1 MTGGRADG
9 RTHGRLWYCA
19 LVLLSG
25 VPAVRL
31 SAQTI
36 DTIVVDNR
44 NIFDQTGDGPG
55 FVARLANALHVK
67 TRVSVIRR
75 SLLVTPGQLYDS
87 ARIAESERALR
98 ALGVFR
104 FVRVDTTRLGESL
117 ALRVVTADGWSSK
130 PQANYSTAG
139 GDQTWEVGF
148 VEENFLG
155 TASELGVSYGK
166 TPDRTRLD
174 FQYLNPHF
182 LVPRMTFLARYG
194 DLSDGNRGA
203 WLAGVPFY
211 QTAAR
216 RALVTYG
223 EWARE
228 RVLIFRDGALLAD
241 SLRKILRVGVTGGVA
256 LHATTRDYV
265 RLILGAEWRRE
276 DFAQPTTVPFP
287 RSTFTSGRVAIEVGH
302 VRFRVLEHFNSYA
315 RREDVDVSQTLH
327 LGAVGESGLGY
338 EVRGQASTVWR
349 GGYILLHGEANGL
362 DSTRLR
368 ARMTVVS
375 QNLPRQTL
383 IAHVE
388 GGRLEG
394 QRPGSEFDPWLD
406 LRGPRLY
413 GAHAFTGT
421 RTAWLAFEDR
431 ILVADD
437 LWGMVGLGIAPFV
450 DYGGAW
456 YADEP
461 ARLGG
466 DVGLALRFGPTRA
479 VRGEAGEL
487 AVGYRFGSAPGLAK
501 GWAIALRRGFNF

>member
-1 MTGGRADG
+1 MTAVG
-9 RTHGRLWYCA
+9 LVA
-19 LVLLSG
+19 LLLSAA
-25 VPAVRL
+25 PAT
-31 SAQTI
+31 QTV

-44 NIFDQTGDGPG
+44 NIFDRSGDGPG
-55 FVARLANALHVK
+55 FVARLANALHVR
-67 TRVSVIRR
+67 TRASVIRR
-75 SLLVTPGQLYDS
+75 SLLVAPGQLYDS
-87 ARIAESERALR
+87 ARVAESERALR

-104 FVRVDTTRLGESL
+104 LVRVDTTRLGGSL

-139 GDQTWEVGF
+139 GDQTWEIGF

-166 TPDRTRLD
+166 TPDRRRLD
-174 FQYLNPHF
+174 IQYVNPHF
-182 LVPRMTFLARYG
+182 LVPRTTLLLRYG
-194 DLSDGNRGA
+194 HFSDAQKGA
-203 WLAGVPFY
+203 WQVGVPFY

-216 RALVTYG
+216 LALVTYG
-223 EWARE
+223 ESARE

-241 SLRKILRVGVTGGVA
+241 SLHRILRLGVTGGVA
-256 LHATTRDYV
+256 LHATSRDYV
-265 RLILGAEWRRE
+265 RLLLGGEWRRE

-287 RSTFTSGRVAIEVGH
+287 RSTFTSGRVAVEIRH

-315 RREDVDVSQTLH
+315 RREDVDVSQALR
-327 LGAVGESGLGY
+327 LGALVESGVGY
-338 EVRGQASTVWR
+338 EARGQVSTVWR
-349 GGYILLHGEANGL
+349 GGYVLLYGEASGL

-368 ARMTVVS
+368 GQLTIVS

-388 GGRLEG
+388 GGRLER
-394 QRPGSEFDPWLD
+394 QKPGAEFDLWLD
-406 LRGPRLY
+406 QRGPRLY

-421 RTAWLAFEDR
+421 RTTWLAFEDR
-431 ILVADD
+431 ILVAND
-437 LWGMVGLGIAPFV
+437 LWGMVGLGIAPFF

-466 DVGLALRFGPTRA
+466 NAGVALRFGPTRA
-479 VRGEAGEL
+479 VRGDAGEL
-487 AVGYRFGSAPGLAK
+487 AVGYRFGAGT
-501 GWAIALRRGFNF
+501 GWAIALRRGFRF